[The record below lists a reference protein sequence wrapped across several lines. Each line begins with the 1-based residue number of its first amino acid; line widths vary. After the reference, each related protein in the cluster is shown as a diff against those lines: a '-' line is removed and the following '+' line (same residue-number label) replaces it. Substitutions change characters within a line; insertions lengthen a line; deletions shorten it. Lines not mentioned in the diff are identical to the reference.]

1 MKDNNKTVWIVLGII
16 ILIIAVML
24 IVKNKNKDGEMNDDG
39 QNTDVT
45 TVEPSEDV
53 SEGSVT
59 ATTPG
64 STPVTLSYANAL
76 IQYADR
82 RIQIND
88 ACQATPTN
96 MTFKTNTNIMID
108 NRSAQTKVV
117 KIGSTYTVKGYGF
130 KIIKLTAATPPLTL
144 LMDCGAQQNVATI
157 LIQK

>member
-1 MKDNNKTVWIVLGII
+1 MKDNNKTVWIILGIVALVLVI
-16 ILIIAVML
+16 ML
-24 IVKNKNKDGEMNDDG
+24 ITRDSKKDGELNDDG
-39 QNTDVT
+39 QGADMTV
-45 TVEPSEDV
+45 VEPSEDV

-59 ATTPG
+59 VTTPG
-64 STPVTLSYANAL
+64 ATPVTLSYANAL

-88 ACQATPTN
+88 ACQASPTS

-108 NRSAQTKVV
+108 NRSAQTKIV
-117 KIGSTYTVKGYGF
+117 KIGTSYTVKGYGF
-130 KIIKLTAATPPLTL
+130 KIINLTATTPPLTL